1 LHQWQAE
8 ALRTGGAM
16 DGGSLVFTAPTSG
29 GKTLVAEILLVRS
42 YLRTGKKAI
51 MVLPYVSIV
60 TEKSAWLKK
69 VLAPSGYRVEAF
81 HGIQGGDIAKAD
93 LAICTMEKANALV
106 NRMAKENQVS
116 CLPTAPAWL
125 PAGQVRRRRA
135 VAHSL
140 THSLTD
146 SRICSLSCHGI
157 DTVRAAGLGYT
168 VARHHRIR
176 WVRWAS
182 SSWTRCTCWG
192 TSRAATCWSC

>member
-1 LHQWQAE
+1 VRERLAWRWRADQFQPVVLSSSCVVGELCDHYRKAGIHTLHQWQAE

-140 THSLTD
+140 THSLT
-146 SRICSLSCHGI
+146 H
-157 DTVRAAGLGYT
+157 
-168 VARHHRIR
+168 
-176 WVRWAS
+176 
-182 SSWTRCTCWG
+182 
-192 TSRAATCWSC
+192 